1 VTIVDPAR
9 SPRFEAYVDEFFRL
23 RRRRGVMRREAAERL
38 LQRDCFAAMMLHAGD
53 ADMMISGAS
62 THYAASL
69 RTILDVI
76 GPAPGISRVSS
87 HHMVL
92 LPKGVIFLADC
103 AVNIEPDEEQLAEMA
118 LLAARQA
125 RALGFEPRLAML
137 SFSNFGSVDHPA
149 TRKVRRAAEIARE
162 RSPDLVIDGEM
173 QLATALDGSLRRE
186 YFPFSDLDKD
196 ANVLIFPGLESG
208 NLALHLL
215 QHVGA
220 AVPIGPILMG
230 TRLPAHL
237 LQYGMMVEEVVN
249 LVTIGI
255 VEAASLRRSAQAA
268 P

>member
-1 VTIVDPAR
+1 
-9 SPRFEAYVDEFFRL
+9 
-23 RRRRGVMRREAAERL
+23 
-38 LQRDCFAAMMLHAGD
+38 
-53 ADMMISGAS
+53 MMISGAS

-69 RTILDVI
+69 RTLLDAI
-76 GPAPGISRVSS
+76 GPAPGVKRISS

-103 AVNIEPDEEQLAEMA
+103 AVNISPEAEDLAEMA
-118 LLAARQA
+118 VLSARLARF
-125 RALGFEPRLAML
+125 LGIEPRVAML

-149 TRKVRRAAEIARE
+149 ARKVRRATEIAKE

-173 QLATALDGSLRRE
+173 QLATALDGALRKE
-186 YFPFSDLDKD
+186 YFPFSDLDRD

-215 QHVGA
+215 QHVGS

-255 VEAASLRRSAQAA
+255 VEAASLRRGQAGA
-268 P
+268 PRE